1 MARGYIRQRSKVR
14 KDSWSIQ
21 VFLGVDPETK
31 KRRYYNESVRGSRLE
46 AEQRLTELL
55 GEMDAGSLVRAPDL
69 TFGEFLEEWYEGYLR
84 ARVRDRTAEGY
95 REIMDRYVV
104 PRLGGVLLDRLTSR
118 HIQAVE
124 SSLLREG
131 GVRGQGLSAST
142 VLHVHRVVSGALG
155 HAVKMGLLS
164 RNPAQAVEPPR
175 VPRYEVRSLTW
186 EEVRVLMEHIGDP
199 KRRMLVLLALQT
211 GLRRSEL
218 LGLQWRDVDLAGSTL
233 AIRRAL
239 IQLSTRETQLTVPKS
254 GRARVVALF
263 SGTVEALREYGAAVA
278 PVLGAEDFVFRR
290 ADGSPVR
297 PDSVSQWFKR
307 EAVGAGF
314 GDLRFHDL
322 RHTHASLMLR
332 EGVNLKIMTERLG
345 HSGVAITGDLYS
357 HVQPTVQHQAVE
369 VFGSA
374 WRSLVE
380 P

>member
-1 MARGYIRQRSKVR
+1 MPRGYIRQRSKVR

-31 KRRYYNESVRGSRLE
+31 KRKYHNESVRGSRSD
-46 AEQRLTELL
+46 AERRLTELL
-55 GEMDAGSLVRAPDL
+55 GEMDGGALVRSPGI
-69 TFGEFLEEWYEGYLR
+69 TFGEYLEEWYEGYLR
-84 ARVRDRTAEGY
+84 ARVRARTAEGY
-95 REIMDRYVV
+95 RENMDRYVV
-104 PRLGGVLLDRLTSR
+104 SRLGGVLLDRLTSR
-118 HIQAVE
+118 HIEAVE
-124 SSLLREG
+124 SLLLREG

-142 VLHVHRVVSGALG
+142 VLHVHRVMSAALS
-155 HAVKMGLLS
+155 HAVEMGLLS
-164 RNPAQAVEPPR
+164 RNPAERVKAPKAV
-175 VPRYEVRSLTW
+175 RYEVRSLTW

-199 KRRMLVLLALQT
+199 KRRMVVLLALHT

-239 IQLSTRETQLTVPKS
+239 IQLRTRETQLTVPKS

-263 SGTVEALREYGAAVA
+263 SGTVEALREYRAGPVPA
-278 PVLGAEDFVFRR
+278 PEAEDFVFRR

-297 PDSVSQWFKR
+297 PDSVSKWFKR

-380 P
+380 

>member
-55 GEMDAGSLVRAPDL
+55 HEMDAGSLVRAPDL
-69 TFGEFLEEWYEGYLR
+69 TFGEYLKEWYQGYLR
-84 ARVRDRTAEGY
+84 ARVRVRTAQGY
-95 REIMDRYVV
+95 RENMDRYVI
-104 PRLGGVLLDRLTSR
+104 PSLGGVPLDRLAPR
-118 HIQAVE
+118 HIEGVE
-124 SSLLREG
+124 SLLLREG
-131 GVRGQGLSAST
+131 GVQGKGLSPST
-142 VLHVHRVVSGALG
+142 VLHVHRVMSCALG
-155 HAVKMGLLS
+155 HAVEMGLLS
-164 RNPAQAVEPPR
+164 RNPAERVKAPR
-175 VPRYEVRSLTW
+175 AARYEARSLTW

-199 KRRMLVLLALQT
+199 KRRMVVLLALQT

-218 LGLQWRDVDLAGSTL
+218 LGLQWRDVDLAASTI

-239 IQLSTRETQLTVPKS
+239 IQLRTGETQLTVPKS

-263 SGTVEALREYGAAVA
+263 SGTVEALREYGAGIA

-290 ADGSPVR
+290 PDGSPVR

-357 HVQPTVQHQAVE
+357 HVQPTVQRQAVE
-369 VFGSA
+369 VSG
-374 WRSLVE
+374 RVMNVR
-380 P
+380 